1 MIEVPADSEILL
13 IHFFNAGNMQS
24 IEIDKQISHLYSDTV
39 MSNKIIRIGAW
50 FFNSDRINM
59 YEEQRNRL
67 VRNYE
72 AYLSSSLL

>member
-1 MIEVPADSEILL
+1 
-13 IHFFNAGNMQS
+13 MQS

-39 MSNKIIRIGAW
+39 MSNKIIGIGAW
-50 FFNSDRINM
+50 FFNSDGINM

-67 VRNYE
+67 VMNNE